1 MTDLNRRKALQTTLN
16 DLTQKGIKQG
26 FLTMEDIANAQIT
39 GTEHVDAATA
49 YFEAKGIKIIRPEEG
64 NEEKQPP
71 KRRARKRRA
80 DRSNEFLYDE
90 DRPEDEL
97 TSDGSGEDIV
107 AKITAAQQKKEV
119 SKDELDATTRY
130 LNEIYAFP
138 PLTEAEELPL
148 LLSAKAGDLNAR
160 ERVINASLRIV
171 VPQARVYLSSAT
183 SFQFVDL
190 INEGSIGLMTA
201 IDRFDPS
208 KKTRFATYAAYW
220 VQQSIWRAM
229 QQRDK
234 QVRIPYNVSSLVKRC
249 VKLSREIELATG
261 ETPSPEELAD
271 RLGVT
276 PKRVILA
283 MTTLMVPDSLD
294 RELTDGNSGEVK
306 GKTADFISDGHMDS
320 VFESTERR
328 MMGQSLHQKIQLLP
342 LRERA
347 VIYLRFGVVDG
358 VTHTLEEIANELG
371 CTRQG
376 TRDLEKRAIQRLR
389 ESITTSLEGYDEFS
403 VDIDAHYSEYFQ

>member
-208 KKTRFATYAAYW
+208 KKTRRGECTDRTLPSAFRGRSRCGVKPTGYQLRWIRFWVIRETASRISPAGRWRSCARISSATSPAFAA
-220 VQQSIWRAM
+220 R
-229 QQRDK
+229 
-234 QVRIPYNVSSLVKRC
+234 VSSVAVFRPPA
-249 VKLSREIELATG
+249 RY
-261 ETPSPEELAD
+261 
-271 RLGVT
+271 
-276 PKRVILA
+276 PK
-283 MTTLMVPDSLD
+283 
-294 RELTDGNSGEVK
+294 
-306 GKTADFISDGHMDS
+306 
-320 VFESTERR
+320 
-328 MMGQSLHQKIQLLP
+328 
-342 LRERA
+342 
-347 VIYLRFGVVDG
+347 
-358 VTHTLEEIANELG
+358 
-371 CTRQG
+371 
-376 TRDLEKRAIQRLR
+376 
-389 ESITTSLEGYDEFS
+389 
-403 VDIDAHYSEYFQ
+403 